1 MLRLKNYPFGKSRME
16 QTLEQLENDVWDS
29 SEIMSTLSDTCH
41 RLRKKP
47 IDQFTVEDLR
57 IMLGQDIGTEYLMPK
72 ALNVLELNPL
82 ADGDFYAG
90 DLLKSLL
97 KLPEEYWK
105 EHPEN
110 TYRARKIVANAIKML
125 REQED
130 LSSVYEKLIEKAE
143 NFLAKTSI

>member
-1 MLRLKNYPFGKSRME
+1 ME

-29 SEIMSTLSDTCH
+29 SEIMSTLSGTCH

-72 ALNVLELNPL
+72 ALNVLEANPL

-97 KLPEEYWK
+97 RVPEEYWK
-105 EHPEN
+105 GHPESLH
-110 TYRARKIVANAIKML
+110 RARKVVSTAIEIFNS
-125 REQED
+125 RAPD
-130 LSSVYEKLIEKAE
+130 DIDSVDEKLIGEA
-143 NFLAKTSI
+143 NQFLAKTST